1 VGHTGPGP
9 HRGHTIS
16 TLWSIGSMLLF
27 LTSDIVEF
35 LNLYK
40 RGKKKMFCVKA
51 AYSPLKFKRNKHL
64 IDLKACLSSEVMA
77 TA

>member
-1 VGHTGPGP
+1 
-9 HRGHTIS
+9 
-16 TLWSIGSMLLF
+16 MLLF